1 MRCGSTSSSND
12 EARDALKLG
21 IRESLAIRKEV
32 SSQVER
38 ENVESLPL
46 ALPDGVDYD
55 DYFIGTYLASF
66 PASVPI
72 PSLAP
77 ALAIE
82 QSTGTWV
89 CVPGETP
96 EMRCQHVAKVIGV
109 YEVPDFEF
117 TVPSGLETRNYVIQI
132 AFPQVNVGSQ
142 IPMLLTTVVGNI
154 SMGGQ
159 IKVLDI
165 RFPKRFVDGF
175 VGPKFGI
182 AGIREALGVPNRP
195 LLNNMIKPCTGYT
208 PEVGVELFRA
218 AALGGCDIIKDDE
231 LLANASFNQI
241 QARVKL
247 YMEAER
253 QVYEETGEHTL
264 YTVNVTDEIPQVFE
278 NARRAVELG
287 CNAIM
292 VNYLATGFPV
302 LRALAKDPD
311 IDVPILGHMDVAGAY
326 YMSPYHGV
334 SSHLIL
340 GKLPRL
346 AGADIVVF
354 PAPYGKAP
362 VIKDKF
368 VNVARNLS
376 FPLYDIRPTFPMA
389 SGGITPS
396 MVPKVMKDLGCD
408 VVIGSGGGIHAHP
421 QGPVAGGKA
430 FRQAIDATMQGISL
444 KEAAQEHPELNAALS
459 MWADPF
465 GKGISL

>member
-1 MRCGSTSSSND
+1 MQTAD
-12 EARDALKLG
+12 L
-21 IRESLAIRKEV
+21 
-32 SSQVER
+32 
-38 ENVESLPL
+38 ESLPL

-55 DYFIGTYLASF
+55 EYLIGTYLASF
-66 PASVPI
+66 PASVPV
-72 PSLAP
+72 PALAP

-89 CVPGETP
+89 PVPGETP
-96 EMRCQHVAKVIGV
+96 EVRCKHVAKVIGV
-109 YEVPDFEF
+109 YEIPDLEF
-117 TVPSGLETRNYVIQI
+117 TVPSTLETRNYVIQI
-132 AFPQVNVGSQ
+132 AFPQVNIGSQ

-154 SMGGQ
+154 SMGGR

-165 RFPKRFVDGF
+165 RLPKKFVDGF
-175 VGPKFGI
+175 QGPRFGI
-182 AGIREALGVPNRP
+182 PGVREILDVPNRP

-208 PEVGVELFRA
+208 PEVGVDLFRA
-218 AALGGCDIIKDDE
+218 AALGGCDIVKDDE
-231 LLANASFNQI
+231 LIANASFNEV

-278 NARRAVELG
+278 NAHRAVELG

-302 LRALAKDPD
+302 LRMLAQDPNV
-311 IDVPILGHMDVAGAY
+311 DVPILAHMDVAGAY
-326 YMSPYHGV
+326 YMSPYHGL

-346 AGADIVVF
+346 CGADVVVF

-396 MVPKVMKDLGCD
+396 MVPKVMEDLGND

-421 QGPVAGGKA
+421 DGPIAGGKA
-430 FRQAIDATMQGISL
+430 FRQAIDATMQGIPL
-444 KEAAQEHPELNAALS
+444 EEAAKEHPELDASLKT
-459 MWADPF
+459 WTDPF

>member
-1 MRCGSTSSSND
+1 MSRI
-12 EARDALKLG
+12 E
-21 IRESLAIRKEV
+21 I
-32 SSQVER
+32 
-38 ENVESLPL
+38 ESLPI
-46 ALPDGVDYD
+46 ALPDGVDYEE
-55 DYFIGTYLASF
+55 YIIGTYMVSF
-66 PASVPI
+66 PAGVPI
-72 PSLAP
+72 PRLAP

-89 CVPGETP
+89 PVPGETP
-96 EMRCQHVAKVIGV
+96 EVRCRHVAKVIGV

-117 TVPSGLETRNYVIQI
+117 TVPSDVETRNYIIQI
-132 AFPQVNVGSQ
+132 AYPQVNIGPQ

-154 SMGGQ
+154 SMAGQ
-159 IKVLDI
+159 LKVLDI
-165 RFPKRFVDGF
+165 RFPRKFVEGF
-175 VGPKFGI
+175 QGPRFGI
-182 AGIREALGVPNRP
+182 QGIRELLGVPDRP

-231 LLANASFNQI
+231 LIANASFNQI
-241 QARVKL
+241 QKRVKL
-247 YMEAER
+247 YMAAER

-264 YTVNVTDEIPQVFE
+264 YTVNVTDEVPQVFE

-302 LRALAKDPD
+302 LRALAEDPAVN
-311 IDVPILGHMDVAGAY
+311 VPILGHMDVAGAF

-334 SSHLIL
+334 SSHLVL

-368 VNVARNLS
+368 VAVARNLS
-376 FPLYDIRPTFPMA
+376 FPLYDVKPTFPMA

-396 MVPKVMKDLGCD
+396 MVPKVMQDLGND

-421 QGPVAGGKA
+421 QGPVAGGRA
-430 FRQAIDATMQGISL
+430 FRQAIDATMKGIPL
-444 KEAAQEHPELNAALS
+444 QEAAKEHPELAVALET
-459 MWADPF
+459 WADPF
-465 GKGISL
+465 GKGFSL

>member
-1 MRCGSTSSSND
+1 MQR
-12 EARDALKLG
+12 
-21 IRESLAIRKEV
+21 
-32 SSQVER
+32 VEL
-38 ENVESLPL
+38 ESLPL

-55 DYFIGTYLASF
+55 EYLIGTYLASF

-77 ALAIE
+77 ALAVE

-89 CVPGETP
+89 AVPGETP
-96 EMRCQHVAKVIGV
+96 EVRARHVAKVIGV
-109 YEVPDFEF
+109 YEVPDLEY
-117 TVPSGLETRNYVIQI
+117 TVPPKLETRNYIIQM
-132 AFPQVNVGSQ
+132 AFPQVNIGSQ
-142 IPMLLTTVVGNI
+142 IPMLLTTIVGNI
-154 SMGGQ
+154 SMGGR
-159 IKVLDI
+159 IKVLDV
-165 RFPKRFVDGF
+165 RFPKKFVDGF
-175 VGPKFGI
+175 QGPRFGI
-182 AGIREALGVPNRP
+182 EGVREILSVPDRP

-208 PEVGVELFRA
+208 PEVGVELFRQ

-231 LLANASFNQI
+231 LIANASFNQI

-264 YTVNVTDEIPQVFE
+264 YTVNVSDEIPQVFE

-292 VNYLATGFPV
+292 VNYLAVGFPV
-302 LRALAKDPD
+302 LRALAEDSA
-311 IDVPILGHMDVAGAY
+311 INVPILAHMDVAGAY

-376 FPLYDIRPTFPMA
+376 FPFYEIKATFPMA

-396 MVPKVMKDLGCD
+396 MVPKVMGDLGND
-408 VVIGSGGGIHAHP
+408 IVIGSGGGIHAHP
-421 QGPVAGGKA
+421 DGPVAGGKA
-430 FRQAIDATMQGISL
+430 FRQAIEATMEGVPL
-444 KEAAQEHPELNAALS
+444 KEAAEKHPELAASLET
-459 MWADPF
+459 WADPF